1 MSKSGKGVQKDLPKR
16 HAQEVMERLERQ
28 NTALAILNELA
39 VETSGSLD
47 QKIDKALELGKQ
59 HLSLDVGIVSE
70 ITSHVYSIRWFH
82 APAESGLAPGMTMP
96 VEKTYCALLLEQ
108 GENLAINHMG
118 QSRFRHHPC
127 YSEFG
132 LESYIAAPIEVDNQ
146 LFGTLNFSST
156 SPREVPFTE
165 ADRMFVVLMAR
176 WIASLLQQYSHES
189 TLRKL
194 LENVPGM
201 IYQYRAFP
209 DGRSSFPYTSEGIR
223 GIYNVSPQAAKA
235 DAGNVFNAI
244 HPEDQ
249 ARVTES
255 MNDCERTLQ
264 VWNHQYRVKASDHD
278 WKWVEGR
285 ATPERLPDGSTIWHG
300 FIADIDDKKKV
311 ALALE
316 ENEQQLRALF
326 ELSPIGIALS
336 DYVTGR
342 PIDANHALVEN
353 TGYTRD
359 EFITLDYWEYTPREY
374 EPLREKAIQ
383 DLKEHGRYG
392 PFEQEVIRKD
402 GTRYPVRLQGVLVE
416 GPSGQSLLW
425 SLVEDISERKKV
437 ERMKNEFISTVS
449 HELRTPLT
457 SIAGSLGL
465 VVSGSLGQLP
475 DHIHRMISI
484 AFRNSNQ
491 LKHLIDDLLDM
502 EKLVSG
508 HMTMHLERQPISPAI
523 EECIASLE
531 TYAIDHTVSVT
542 FENNHPSLAVSFD
555 SQRLGQALGNLLSN
569 AIKFSPERSQVR
581 VTTRIRQDHLLI
593 QVIDHGPGVP
603 DSFRSRI
610 FQKFAQADSSDT
622 RGKRG
627 TGLGLAITREIMSQ
641 MGGQVDFESSEG
653 HGATFWLELPLDEP
667 EENT

>member
-1 MSKSGKGVQKDLPKR
+1 MSKSGKGVDSPQEPTT
-16 HAQEVMERLERQ
+16 EVMQSLERQ

-39 VETSGSLD
+39 VETSGTLD
-47 QKIDKALELGKQ
+47 QKIDRALELGKQ

-70 ITSHVYSIRWFH
+70 ITSHVYTVQWFN
-82 APAESGLAPGMTMP
+82 APAESGLQTGTAFP
-96 VEKTYCALLLEQ
+96 VEKTYCSLLLGQ

-118 QSRFRHHPC
+118 ESEFQLHPC
-127 YSEFG
+127 YKEFG
-132 LESYIAAPIEVDNQ
+132 LESYIAAPIEVDHR
-146 LFGTLNFSST
+146 LFGTLNFSSG
-156 SPREVPFTE
+156 SPREVAFTE

-176 WIASLLQQYSHES
+176 WIASLLQQHSHEN
-189 TLRKL
+189 TLKKL

-201 IYQYRAFP
+201 IYQYRTFP
-209 DGRSSFPYTSEGIR
+209 DGRSSFPYASEGIR
-223 GIYNVSPQAAKA
+223 HIYNVSPKTAET
-235 DAGNVFNAI
+235 DASTVFLEI
-244 HPEDQ
+244 HPEDREGV
-249 ARVTES
+249 AES
-255 MNDCERTLQ
+255 INDSERTLQ
-264 VWNHQYRVKASDHD
+264 IWNHQYRVKSPDHD

-285 ATPERLPDGSTIWHG
+285 ATPERLPDGSTVWHG
-300 FIADIDDKKKV
+300 FIADIDDKKRIT
-311 ALALE
+311 LALE
-316 ENEQQLRALF
+316 ESEQQLRALF
-326 ELSPIGIALS
+326 KLSPIGIALS

-342 PIDANHALVEN
+342 PIDANQALVEN

-374 EPLREKAIQ
+374 QPLKDQAIHE
-383 DLKEHGRYG
+383 LKEYGRYG

-402 GTRYPVRLQGVLVE
+402 GSRYPVRMQGVLVE
-416 GPSGQSLLW
+416 SNSGQSLLW

-465 VVSGSLGQLP
+465 VVGGSLGELP
-475 DHIHRMISI
+475 EDIHRMISI
-484 AFRNSNQ
+484 ASRNSTQ

-508 HMTMHLERQPISPAI
+508 QMTMHLEKQPISPAI
-523 EECIASLE
+523 EESIESLE
-531 TYAIDHTVSVT
+531 TYAVDRAISVT
-542 FENNHPSLAVSFD
+542 YENDHPDLAVYFD
-555 SQRLGQALGNLLSN
+555 RQRLGQALSNLLSN
-569 AIKFSPERSQVR
+569 AIKFSPEKSQVH
-581 VTTRIRQDHLLI
+581 VTTRVKHDQLCI

-603 DSFRSRI
+603 DSFRPRI

-641 MGGQVDFESSEG
+641 MGGRVDFESTEG
-653 HGATFWLELPLDEP
+653 QGTTFWLELPLGRP
-667 EENT
+667 SEEE

>member
-1 MSKSGKGVQKDLPKR
+1 MSKSGKGVQKDLPKG
-16 HAQEVMERLERQ
+16 HVQEVMQRLERQ

-39 VETSGSLD
+39 VETSGTLD
-47 QKIDKALELGKQ
+47 QRIDRALELGKQ
-59 HLSLDVGIVSE
+59 HLSLDIGIVSE
-70 ITSHVYSIRWFH
+70 ITSHVYTVRWFQ
-82 APAESGLAPGMTMP
+82 APVESGLESGNAFP
-96 VEKTYCALLLEQ
+96 VEKTYCALLLGQ

-146 LFGTLNFSST
+146 LFGTLNFSSA
-156 SPREVPFTE
+156 SPREVSFTE

-176 WIASLLQQYSHES
+176 WIAGLLQQHSHES

-223 GIYNVSPQAAKA
+223 DIYNVSPQAAKA
-235 DAGNVFNAI
+235 DAGTVFNAI

-249 ARVTES
+249 TRVTES
-255 MNDCERTLQ
+255 MSHSERTLQ
-264 VWNHQYRVKASDHD
+264 VWNHQYRVKGSGDD

-342 PIDANHALVEN
+342 PIDTNHALVEN

-359 EFITLDYWEYTPREY
+359 EFITLDYWDYTPREFA
-374 EPLREKAIQ
+374 PLRDQAIR
-383 DLKEHGRYG
+383 DLKAFGRFG
-392 PFEQEVIRKD
+392 PFEQEVIRRD
-402 GTRYPVRLQGVLVE
+402 GTRYPVRMQGVLVE
-416 GPSGQSLLW
+416 STSGQSLLW
-425 SLVEDISERKKV
+425 SLVEDISERKKI

-465 VVSGSLGQLP
+465 VVSGSLGELP

-484 AFRNSNQ
+484 AFRNSKQ

-502 EKLVSG
+502 EKLVAG
-508 HMTMHLERQPISPAI
+508 QMTMQLERQPISPTV
-523 EECIASLE
+523 EESIASLE
-531 TYAIDHTVSVT
+531 TYAVDHAVSVT
-542 FENNHPSLAVSFD
+542 FENNHPYLAVIFD
-555 SQRLGQALGNLLSN
+555 NHRLGQALGNLISN
-569 AIKFSPERSQVR
+569 AIKFSPEKSQVR
-581 VTTRIRQDHLLI
+581 VTTRVEHDYFRIEI
-593 QVIDHGPGVP
+593 IDQGTGVP

-641 MGGQVDFESSEG
+641 MGGHVDFESTEG
-653 HGATFWLELPLDEP
+653 QGATFWLELPLDKPAERQ
-667 EENT
+667 

>member
-1 MSKSGKGVQKDLPKR
+1 MSKSGEGVQKDLPKG
-16 HAQEVMERLERQ
+16 HVQKVMQRLERQ

-70 ITSHVYSIRWFH
+70 ITSHVYTVRWFH
-82 APAESGLAPGMTMP
+82 APVESGLQSGNAFP
-96 VEKTYCALLLEQ
+96 VERTYCSLLL
-108 GENLAINHMG
+108 GKGDNLAISHMG
-118 QSRFRHHPC
+118 RSEFRHHPC
-127 YSEFG
+127 YTEFG
-132 LESYIAAPIEVDNQ
+132 LESYIAAPIEVDHQ
-146 LFGTLNFSST
+146 LFGTLNFSSA
-156 SPREVPFTE
+156 SPREIPFTE

-176 WIASLLQQYSHES
+176 WIASLLQQHSHES
-189 TLRKL
+189 TLKKL

-223 GIYNVSPQAAKA
+223 DIYKVSPQAAKA
-235 DAGNVFNAI
+235 SASNVFNAI

-255 MNDCERTLQ
+255 IDYSERTLQ
-264 VWNHQYRVKASDHD
+264 VWNHQYRVKGSKHD

-300 FIADIDDKKKV
+300 FIADIDDKKRV
-311 ALALE
+311 TLALE

-342 PIDANHALVEN
+342 PIDANHALVDN
-353 TGYTRD
+353 TGYTKD

-374 EPLREKAIQ
+374 EPLRNEAIQ
-383 DLKEHGRYG
+383 DLKDHGRYG

-416 GPSGQSLLW
+416 GTSGQSLLW
-425 SLVEDISERKKV
+425 SLVEDISERRKV

-465 VVSGSLGQLP
+465 VISGSLGALP

-484 AFRNSNQ
+484 AFRNSKQ

-502 EKLVSG
+502 EKLVAG
-508 HMTMHLERQPISPAI
+508 QMTMQLERQPISPTI
-523 EECIASLE
+523 EESIASLE
-531 TYAIDHTVSVT
+531 TYAVDHAVSVT
-542 FENNHPSLAVSFD
+542 FENNHPHLAISFD
-555 SQRLGQALGNLLSN
+555 NHRLSQALGNLISN
-569 AIKFSPERSQVR
+569 AIKFSPEKSQVR
-581 VTTRIRQDHLLI
+581 VTTRVEHGHFRIEI
-593 QVIDHGPGVP
+593 IDHGTGVP

-641 MGGQVDFESSEG
+641 MGGHVDFESTEG
-653 HGATFWLELPLDEP
+653 QGATFWLELPLKESA
-667 EENT
+667 ELQ

>member
-1 MSKSGKGVQKDLPKR
+1 MKKPGKDTQKDLPKG
-16 HAQEVMERLERQ
+16 HAKEVMQRLERQ
-28 NTALAILNELA
+28 NTALSVLNQLA
-39 VETSGSLD
+39 VENSGDLD

-59 HLSLDVGIVSE
+59 HLSLDIGIVSE
-70 ITSHVYSIRWFH
+70 ITSHIYSIHWFH
-82 APAESGLAPGMTMP
+82 APAESGLVPGMAIP

-108 GENLAINHMG
+108 GENLAISHMG
-118 QSRFRHHPC
+118 QSKFRYHPC

-132 LESYIAAPIEVDNQ
+132 LESYIAAPIEVNNQ
-146 LFGTLNFSST
+146 LFGTLNFSSA
-156 SPREVPFTE
+156 SPREASFTE
-165 ADRMFVVLMAR
+165 ADQMFVVLMAR
-176 WIASLLQQYSHES
+176 WIASLLQQHSHES

-223 GIYNVSPQAAKA
+223 DIYNISPQVAKA
-235 DAGNVFNAI
+235 DARAAFNSI

-255 MNDCERTLQ
+255 IDQSERTLE
-264 VWNHQYRVKASDHD
+264 VWNHQYRVRGSKHD

-285 ATPERLPDGSTIWHG
+285 ATPERLPDGSAIWHG
-300 FIADIDDKKKV
+300 FIADIDDKKRV
-311 ALALE
+311 TLALE

-342 PIDANHALVEN
+342 PIDANHALVDN
-353 TGYTRD
+353 TGYTKN

-374 EPLREKAIQ
+374 EPLRNEAIQ
-383 DLKEHGRYG
+383 DLKDHGRYG

-416 GPSGQSLLW
+416 GTSGQSLLW
-425 SLVEDISERKKV
+425 SLVEDISERRKV

-457 SIAGSLGL
+457 SIAGSLSL
-465 VVSGSLGQLP
+465 VVSGSLGELP

-484 AFRNSNQ
+484 AFRNSKQ

-502 EKLVSG
+502 ERLVSG
-508 HMTMHLERQPISPAI
+508 HMTMSLKRQPISPAI
-523 EECIASLE
+523 EECIASLG
-531 TYAIDHTVSVT
+531 TYAVDRSVSVT
-542 FENNHPSLAVSFD
+542 FENNHPYLAVFFD
-555 SQRLGQALGNLLSN
+555 SHRLSQALGNLLSN
-569 AIKFSPERSQVR
+569 AIKFSPEQSQVR
-581 VTTRIRQDHLLI
+581 VTTRIIYGKLLV
-593 QVIDHGPGVP
+593 QVIDQGPGVP

-641 MGGQVDFESSEG
+641 MGGNVDFESSEG

-667 EENT
+667 EEKK